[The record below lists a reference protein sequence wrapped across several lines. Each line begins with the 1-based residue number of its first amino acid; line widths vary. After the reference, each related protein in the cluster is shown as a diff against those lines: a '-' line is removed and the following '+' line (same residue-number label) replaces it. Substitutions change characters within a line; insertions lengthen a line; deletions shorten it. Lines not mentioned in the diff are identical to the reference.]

1 MIRVR
6 SFGGRFKECRKQA
19 GLTQV
24 AAAKLMG
31 IGNSSISEY
40 ENDISEPTASVIYKM
55 AMVYGVTVD
64 YLLGLDTPEN
74 GLILTTIIED
84 E

>member
-1 MIRVR
+1 
-6 SFGGRFKECRKQA
+6 
-19 GLTQV
+19 
-24 AAAKLMG
+24 MG